1 MPRVLYP
8 NNILQG
14 RNYILTKIIMA
25 LQVIP
30 KVEESRIYEVVD
42 EAIKVI
48 AASGVPYE
56 VGPMETTM
64 EGDPDQLWAI
74 IKEAQEAC
82 IRAGASRAMANIKMD
97 YVPTGSTIGEKI
109 DKYRN
114 R

>member
-1 MPRVLYP
+1 MA
-8 NNILQG
+8 
-14 RNYILTKIIMA
+14 KIIMA

-30 KVEESRIYEVVD
+30 KVEDPRVFEVVD

-64 EGDPDQLWAI
+64 EGEPDELWAI

-82 IRAGASRAMANIKMD
+82 LRAGASRVMSYIKMD
-97 YVPTGSTIGEKI
+97 YVPTGSTIVEKI
-109 DKYRN
+109 GKYRS

>member
-1 MPRVLYP
+1 MA
-8 NNILQG
+8 
-14 RNYILTKIIMA
+14 KIIMA

-64 EGDPDQLWAI
+64 EGEPDELWAI
-74 IKEAQEAC
+74 IKEAQDAC
-82 IRAGASRAMANIKMD
+82 IRAGASRVMSYVKMD
-97 YVPTGSTIGEKI
+97 YVPKGSTIAEKI
-109 DKYRN
+109 TKYRTK
-114 R
+114 

>member
-1 MPRVLYP
+1 MA
-8 NNILQG
+8 
-14 RNYILTKIIMA
+14 KIIMA
-25 LQVIP
+25 LQVVP

-64 EGDPDQLWAI
+64 EGEPDQLWEI

-82 IRAGASRAMANIKMD
+82 ISAGASRVMAYIKMD

>member
-1 MPRVLYP
+1 MA
-8 NNILQG
+8 N
-14 RNYILTKIIMA
+14 IIMA
-25 LQVIP
+25 LQVVP

-64 EGDPDQLWAI
+64 EGEPDQLWEI

-82 IRAGASRAMANIKMD
+82 LRAGASGVMAYIKMD
-97 YVPTGSTIGEKI
+97 YVPTGSTISEKI
-109 DKYRN
+109 EKYRGKP
-114 R
+114 